1 MTLYSGQ
8 RPSAAL
14 LNSIIPQFDSGTYS
28 PGISATSA
36 TPVLGASGFLTGRW
50 YRLGRVVTAFIDLN
64 IAGSGSSIVGTSWRL
79 ELPFLADA
87 SFHVNLSG
95 TLDDTADDVSHYVS
109 RSSTAAQSL
118 VGTGVLGTYNSVA
131 GTGIVIYKTAS
142 STSVGSADFTT
153 TARIHAQVTYVADA
167 SEF

>member
-14 LNSIIPQFDSGTYS
+14 LNETIPAFATGTYS
-28 PGISATSA
+28 PQISATSS
-36 TPVLGASGFLTGRW
+36 TPVLGADGFLTGRW
-50 YRLGRVVTAFIDLN
+50 VRLGRFVTAYIDLY

-79 ELPFLADA
+79 ELPFLADSA
-87 SFHVNLSG
+87 SHVNLSG
-95 TLDDTADDVSHYVS
+95 TLDDAADTIGNYTS
-109 RSSTAAQSL
+109 RSATAAQSL
-118 VGTGVLGTYNSVA
+118 VGGIILGTYNSVA
-131 GTGIVIYKTAS
+131 GTGCVFYKTAS

-153 TARIHAQVTYVADA
+153 TARIHAIVHYVADP